1 MSRLR
6 CGQDFSNQVN
16 LMAHRLNKAQLLD
29 LFERTAGQPWVIDTE
44 TDGLNVVGPFAPHS
58 AWWIGLSPLG
68 QAEVIILSREEF
80 DCWDIASYL
89 QNIPL
94 IGHNI
99 RFDLHALNLVP
110 CVPFQDTM
118 VHRYFGH
125 TTGRLS
131 LDRFAELFGWDNIP
145 TPIEL
150 KTGKIS
156 QLPYEKLEAYL
167 ENDVILTSKL
177 AYQCKLDHD
186 ATRLFDDRVEMA
198 VLRMENRGVRLIEHR
213 LAEVEQL
220 IETSIRSALNV
231 LAEEGF
237 PPNANPQSSIHVA
250 EWLLDNGRKL
260 PLTKGGKPSTNKLA
274 LEQLADQGDR
284 LAAAVMHYRKH
295 FKLLT
300 AFVKPLA
307 EHAIDG
313 IVYPRTNTTRT
324 KTGRFSCDT
333 PNLQQIPKR
342 GVIGD
347 ALRRCFTSPL
357 NDGIIACDFSQ
368 VELRVAAALA
378 QEPVLLEAFAN
389 DRCPHTEVAAKMF
402 GKKVEDVHPLER
414 FKAKAVNFGI
424 LNGMGAARLSVE
436 LRSSVGFA
444 RNFLDDYRRNLP
456 QLNSWMNGVW
466 QEADVYRVARTVAG
480 RSRIFG
486 SREETRSAISVIV
499 QGTAAEL
506 MRHSLVEVEEAG
518 LQPILSVHDEILTGA
533 ASEAKANQVKEA
545 MEHAANN
552 AFPSELG
559 SVRFKAE
566 ATTGET
572 WGDA

>member
-1 MSRLR
+1 
-6 CGQDFSNQVN
+6 
-16 LMAHRLNKAQLLD
+16 MAHRLNKQQLLE
-29 LFERTAGQPWVIDTE
+29 LFERTQDLPWVIDTE
-44 TDGLNVVGPFAPHS
+44 TDGLDVVGQDAPHS
-58 AWWIGLSPLG
+58 AWWIGMSPLG
-68 QAEVIILSREEF
+68 LAEVIIVSREEF
-80 DCWDIASYL
+80 DCWDLASHMK
-89 QNIPL
+89 NMRL

-110 CVPFQDTM
+110 SVPFRDTM
-118 VHRYFGH
+118 VHRYFNH

-131 LDRFAELFGWDNIP
+131 LDRFADVFGWHNIP

-150 KTGKIS
+150 KTGKID
-156 QLPYEKLEAYL
+156 QLPYSALADYL
-167 ENDVILTSKL
+167 ENDVVLTSKL
-177 AYQCKLDHD
+177 ARECKMDRD
-186 ATRLFDDRVEMA
+186 STTLFDDRVELA
-198 VLRMENRGVRLIEHR
+198 VLKMENRGVRLIEHK
-213 LAEVEQL
+213 LAEVELL
-220 IETSIRSALNV
+220 IETSMRSALNV

-237 PPNANPQSSIHVA
+237 PSDANPQSSIHVA
-250 EWLLDNGRKL
+250 AWLLDNGRKL

-307 EHAIDG
+307 EHARDG

-347 ALRRCFTSPL
+347 ALRRCFTSPR

-378 QEPVLLEAFAN
+378 NEPVLLEAFAN
-389 DRCPHTEVAAKMF
+389 ERCPHTEVAAKMF
-402 GKKVEDVHPLER
+402 GKRIEDVNKIER

-424 LNGMGAARLSVE
+424 LNGMGAARLSIE
-436 LRSSVGFA
+436 LRSTVGFA

-456 QLNSWMNGVW
+456 ALNNWMNGVW
-466 QEADVYRVARTVAG
+466 QEAESYRVARTVAG

-499 QGTAAEL
+499 QGSAAEL
-506 MRHSLVEVEEAG
+506 MRHSLVAVEEAG

-533 ASEAKANQVKEA
+533 ASEAKANQVREA
-545 MEHAANN
+545 MEHAANT
-552 AFPSELG
+552 AFPSVLG
-559 SVRFKAE
+559 AVRFKAE